1 MKHRHLIIVIHCYE
15 WLFVSLA
22 FYLGMLI
29 ILANE
34 MNCNSYTKII
44 MKIYMHVFFLKFQIT
59 SISRKSD
66 CSESTDHSVQVRY
79 YTFECNIS
87 WALLGMVTSFPD
99 VPPL

>member
-22 FYLGMLI
+22 FDLGMLI

-44 MKIYMHVFFLKFQIT
+44 MKIYMHVFF
-59 SISRKSD
+59 
-66 CSESTDHSVQVRY
+66 
-79 YTFECNIS
+79 
-87 WALLGMVTSFPD
+87 
-99 VPPL
+99 